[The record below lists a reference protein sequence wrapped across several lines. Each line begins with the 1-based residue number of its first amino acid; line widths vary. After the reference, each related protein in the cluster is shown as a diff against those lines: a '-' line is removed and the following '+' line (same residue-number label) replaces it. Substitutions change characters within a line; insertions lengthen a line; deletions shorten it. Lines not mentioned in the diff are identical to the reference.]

1 MNNPPDILLNVCVL
15 SPDMGTLAAVWSIFV
30 ITPATF
36 SLFSRSPEDWRD
48 NNNIIESSQGIFMRI
63 IPFLDVR
70 LGRRQLGDLQIS
82 LPGSVSNGISC
93 DRLQTLY

>member
-48 NNNIIESSQGIFMRI
+48 NNNIIETKVAKEPLWELSHFWMSG
-63 IPFLDVR
+63 
-70 LGRRQLGDLQIS
+70 
-82 LPGSVSNGISC
+82 
-93 DRLQTLY
+93 